1 VARLPLSHFALLQP
15 QIEFYTRKARLL
27 ESRDAQPGEII
38 FQSYE
43 FPLADFQATNPQFD
57 PGQLVE
63 IGFVFDRSQRGVV
76 VLDEIGFRP

>member
-1 VARLPLSHFALLQP
+1 
-15 QIEFYTRKARLL
+15 L
-27 ESRDAQPGEII
+27 ESRDARPGEII

-43 FPLADFQATNPQFD
+43 FRLADFQAANPAFD

-63 IGFVFDRSQRGVV
+63 IGFLFDRSERGVV